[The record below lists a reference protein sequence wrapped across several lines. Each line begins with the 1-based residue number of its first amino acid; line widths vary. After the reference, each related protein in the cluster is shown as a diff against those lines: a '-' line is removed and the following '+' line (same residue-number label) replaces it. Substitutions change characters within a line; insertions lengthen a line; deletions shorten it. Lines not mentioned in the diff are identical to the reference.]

1 MLNFVWTATACP
13 SSGAKTFTCAEFLV
27 GLNISVMKLAEYLE
41 FNGIKRGEF
50 AQSIGVTGGWI
61 TALCDG
67 TGWPSREVAEKI
79 AVATAGDV
87 TANDFLRLADS
98 EELRA

>member
-1 MLNFVWTATACP
+1 MR
-13 SSGAKTFTCAEFLV
+13 
-27 GLNISVMKLAEYLE
+27 LAEYLE
-41 FNGIKRGEF
+41 SKGIKRNEF

-79 AVATAGDV
+79 AAATAGDV
-87 TANDFLRLADS
+87 TANDFLRLEDLDEA
-98 EELRA
+98 RA